1 MNSIPKIEGQQR
13 ILIAPLNWGLG
24 HATRCIPIIHEL
36 ISQGHYIIIAS
47 DGYPLELLKQEFPKV
62 ERIEF
67 HSLSVRYTSGKN
79 QVWRLLLS
87 LPQILWDVRTEHF
100 HLHHLINEHQITYVI
115 SDNRFGLWSKKVP
128 CIYIT
133 HQLMIKM
140 PRGFR
145 VFEKLGW
152 QIHRFFINRYTEVW
166 IPDEAEN
173 GGLSG
178 DLSHKYPLPAHARFI
193 GCQSRF
199 SCTPDIQLTETYH
212 TVVVVSGPEPQRDI
226 FEREWTNTLRGR
238 REKVLVV
245 RGIPKR
251 EVLRQQLDNVTLV
264 SHLPSDE
271 LKAHLL
277 AAKEIICRSGYSS
290 IMDLHVLGKKATLIP
305 TPGQTE
311 QEYLADY
318 SAGAFDCAQAPSSQ

>member
-1 MNSIPKIEGQQR
+1 
-13 ILIAPLNWGLG
+13 
-24 HATRCIPIIHEL
+24 
-36 ISQGHYIIIAS
+36 
-47 DGYPLELLKQEFPKV
+47 
-62 ERIEF
+62 
-67 HSLSVRYTSGKN
+67 
-79 QVWRLLLS
+79 
-87 LPQILWDVRTEHF
+87 
-100 HLHHLINEHQITYVI
+100 
-115 SDNRFGLWSKKVP
+115 
-128 CIYIT
+128 
-133 HQLMIKM
+133 
-140 PRGFR
+140 
-145 VFEKLGW
+145 
-152 QIHRFFINRYTEVW
+152 
-166 IPDEAEN
+166 
-173 GGLSG
+173 
-178 DLSHKYPLPAHARFI
+178 
-193 GCQSRF
+193 
-199 SCTPDIQLTETYH
+199 
-212 TVVVVSGPEPQRDI
+212 
-226 FEREWTNTLRGR
+226 LRGR